1 MSGPSF
7 GVEEEFLLIDPAT
20 GRPVGRN
27 TGVARLAAQWGVDLE
42 LELTTSQVETT
53 TVKLESSSQ
62 LRQEIS
68 RLRAVTAEAAGSVGA
83 VLLAVG
89 VPPIARRTVSIT
101 AKPRYRRMAEH
112 FGLVA
117 YEQCICGCHV
127 HVEVPNRDA
136 AIEVSNWLRPW
147 LPLLLAL
154 SANSA
159 IYRGVDT
166 GYASWRNVLWGR
178 WPSAGP
184 PPYFESVAH
193 YDTAVSML
201 LDCGAML
208 DDGMLYWDIRP
219 SSKFPTVEIRVA
231 DVPATAAET
240 VLLTTLS
247 RAAVMTALNAYD
259 RGERAP
265 RIDDHV
271 VRAAYW
277 KAAHDGLDGQAVD
290 VFDGWTT
297 APAVDVLD
305 RWLTIL
311 RPALEDLG
319 DHDWVREEI
328 TRIVVEGNGAMRQRR
343 TWREGGSACAVAID
357 AAAATIS

>member
-27 TGVARLAAQWGVDLE
+27 TGVARLAAQWGVDLQ
-42 LELTTSQVETT
+42 LELTTSQIETT

-68 RLRAVTAEAAGSVGA
+68 RLRAITSEAAGSVGA
-83 VLLAVG
+83 V
-89 VPPIARRTVSIT
+89 
-101 AKPRYRRMAEH
+101 
-112 FGLVA
+112 
-117 YEQCICGCHV
+117 
-127 HVEVPNRDA
+127 
-136 AIEVSNWLRPW
+136 
-147 LPLLLAL
+147 LLAL

-159 IYRGVDT
+159 IYRGGDT

-193 YDTAVSML
+193 YDAEVSML

-231 DVPATAAET
+231 DVRATAAET
-240 VLLTTLS
+240 VLLATLS

-305 RWLTIL
+305 
-311 RPALEDLG
+311 
-319 DHDWVREEI
+319 
-328 TRIVVEGNGAMRQRR
+328 
-343 TWREGGSACAVAID
+343 GGSPSCARHWRTSAITTGS
-357 AAAATIS
+357 ARR